1 VAHVSEIS
9 FPGPGPDGEQSP
21 LPGDPARGE
30 TTDASAGVP
39 GLPDD
44 DWDGDAEMAAYIA
57 DLEAGRARIP
67 EEWEIEGPA
76 ATISLGEAADVDPVQ
91 LAALLGPDGLGGEVF
106 ARDRSADAMRPGP
119 VLAALTEQ
127 AAGDLGRLTDNQVL
141 GAMSA
146 AGRLAARAE
155 YLRLRAVA
163 EFTRRREAQLE
174 DAKARGVPRGCR
186 DGEFP
191 DAELGFELVTSQN
204 AASDTM
210 GLAAGLETRLPRTR
224 DALAAGLIDGYRAR
238 LIWRP
243 TRHLSDAHA
252 ARADEILAP
261 LAPGLRYDQLASKAA
276 AVAMKLDPGA
286 FQRGKDQAR
295 AERQRVVTGP
305 EDSGNAYLAG
315 RELATE
321 DALASKAHIDALAV
335 ALRRGGLPGTL
346 QQLRVLVF
354 NDLTQGRHPLDR
366 LTSPSPADPARQDG
380 HRASPDAGEQ
390 PRGDADAAAGSGGA
404 PPPGEQPR
412 NDMGTGEGSG
422 RDGHGDSPQ
431 AHGETTGE
439 AGEAEDDRSGC
450 RGSTAA
456 GNSDGDDDD
465 ASWDGCPD
473 MPEWQHERR
482 GTREDDDHVDSPGA
496 PAGPPAPFPA
506 LINLTVPAGTLLGWS
521 TAPGEIGGWGLTDH
535 DDTRRLVQAASQHP
549 LTRWCFTL
557 LGPDGTAA
565 AHGCARGQHP
575 WTPPPD
581 TGSRDGPATP
591 GDTGPPGSTST
602 RDGPATPGNSD
613 TSGRP
618 GNAGTPGP
626 TATRHLGCD
635 GPDNRQAAALA
646 DFLRGFNVTFTP
658 IAKVSC
664 DHASREDRY
673 TPSRKLGH
681 LVRARTARC
690 TAPGCGAQ
698 AVHCDLDH
706 TLAYPAGITC
716 QCDLAPACR
725 RHHRCK
731 QAPGWKLEQPEPG
744 VMRWTT
750 PSGRSYTTRPTVY
763 EQ

>member
-1 VAHVSEIS
+1 LFEWSGKVSEAS
-9 FPGPGPDGEQSP
+9 FPGPGPDGEQP
-21 LPGDPARGE
+21 PGGPARNE
-30 TTDASAGVP
+30 
-39 GLPDD
+39 D

-57 DLEAGRARIP
+57 DLEAGRTRIP

-76 ATISLGEAADVDPVQ
+76 ATIGLGDAADVD
-91 LAALLGPDGLGGEVF
+91 LAELAMMLGPDGLGGEVF
-106 ARDRSADAMRPGP
+106 AQDRPADAMRPGP

-127 AAGDLGRLTDNQVL
+127 AAGNLDRLTDNQVL

-146 AGRLAARAE
+146 ARRLAARAA
-155 YLRLRAVA
+155 YLELRTVA
-163 EFTRRREAQLE
+163 EFTRRRDAQLE

-204 AASDTM
+204 AACDTM

-252 ARADEILAP
+252 AAADEILAP
-261 LAPGLRYDQLASKAA
+261 LAPGLRYDQLASKAV

-305 EDSGNAYLAG
+305 EDSGNAFLAG

-366 LTSPSPADPARQDG
+366 LAGPGPVGETGQDG
-380 HRASPDAGEQ
+380 RRAGPPAGEP
-390 PRGDADAAAGSGGA
+390 PRGGAGADEDGSRDGYHDSPRAHGKPKDEAGGA
-404 PPPGEQPR
+404 
-412 NDMGTGEGSG
+412 D
-422 RDGHGDSPQ
+422 DG
-431 AHGETTGE
+431 
-439 AGEAEDDRSGC
+439 RSGC
-450 RGSTAA
+450 QGSTDA
-456 GNSDGDDDD
+456 GDSDD

-482 GTREDDDHVDSPGA
+482 GTREDDDHHDNPGA

-506 LINLTVPAGTLLGWS
+506 LINLTVPAGTAYGWS
-521 TAPGEIGGWGLTDH
+521 DAPGEIGGWGLTDP
-535 DDTRRLVQAASQHP
+535 DDTRRLLQAASQHP
-549 LTRWCFTL
+549 RTRWRVTL
-557 LGPDGTAA
+557 LAPDGTAA
-565 AHGCARGQHP
+565 AHGSARGQHP
-575 WTPPPD
+575 WIPPPD
-581 TGSRDGPATP
+581 GERNRDGPDA
-591 GDTGPPGSTST
+591 
-602 RDGPATPGNSD
+602 
-613 TSGRP
+613 
-618 GNAGTPGP
+618 
-626 TATRHLGCD
+626 
-635 GPDNRQAAALA
+635 RQAAALA
-646 DFLRGFNVTFTP
+646 DLLRRLNVTFTP
-658 IAKVSC
+658 IAKGSC

-673 TPSRKLGH
+673 TPSRKLKD

-731 QAPGWKLEQPEPG
+731 QAPGWQLEQPEPG

-750 PSGRSYTTRPTVY
+750 PSGRSYTTRPTIY
-763 EQ
+763 ET